1 MKNIGFLQFGALGD
15 CLLATVIAKE
25 VRDRH
30 PNDRITWVL
39 LDCFREV
46 AQGCPWVDDYV
57 AWPLHRGIT
66 RQSQEM
72 AAWKTIKAWSI
83 DAFDLV
89 YKPQCYPDHDWTLKP
104 NVHLLDQM
112 AEYAGV
118 TIDPD
123 NRRIGYVGRSRHMF
137 WPPFERPTVT
147 INCRSNT
154 QRPALD
160 EDQWSD
166 VARILG
172 DHGVGLEWGDREPSP
187 RMTLSGWLATIF
199 RSHLHVGY
207 NSGGAWLA
215 ASTDTPQ
222 IVIHGKDKCTPD
234 WLDSVKQANIKED
247 VTEMVAPSV
256 DELVAAILERVL

>member
-25 VRDRH
+25 VRERH
-30 PNDRITWVL
+30 MNDRITWVL

-83 DAFDLV
+83 DAFDLT

-123 NRRIGYVGRSRHMF
+123 NRRIGYVSRSRD
-137 WPPFERPTVT
+137 WLRLPPKCPTVT
-147 INCRSNT
+147 INCRGNT
-154 QRPALD
+154 QRPVLTD
-160 EDQWSD
+160 DQWLE
-166 VARILG
+166 VAVILG
-172 DHGVGLEWGDREPSP
+172 QYGIDPVFGDRDPS
-187 RMTLSGWLATIF
+187 RAMTLSRWCSTIDT
-199 RSHLHVGY
+199 SDLHVGY

-215 ASTDTPQ
+215 AATQTPQ

-234 WLDSVKQANIKED
+234 WLDSVKQANIKKD
-247 VTEMVAPSV
+247 VTEMVSPTV
-256 DELVAAILERVL
+256 DVVAAILERVL